1 MSDSSALTG
10 ATDGVYVLTQ
20 KGRNSNDADLIC
32 AGRRIRKREMQLR
45 FENGHWDLLADS
57 LGAPDH
63 SLPEELQKLVAFVCA
78 VGMYSGGNAEFAER
92 YNSAGADTDAKH
104 LKQLMQQRAYDLE
117 QHGVKYLNFQNSS
130 GLISKPVAESYEEA
144 QKQFILGLNNGIIVG
159 FQTLNT
165 DSPNGGF
172 MAYDQQCP
180 NCVRN
185 ENNTVNPN
193 YRIQMSDNGIAT
205 CGKCGKKYDLN
216 NGGIILNGNKDD
228 TGLEKYVANTLGPF
242 SWVSV
247 RRR

>member
-1 MSDSSALTG
+1 MKRYSFLLLPLLLLAGCSAEEEFSEWPCRFSYNNEIHGNATLASAL
-10 ATDGVYVLTQ
+10 DKDSRGVFC
-20 KGRNSNDADLIC
+20 LITESTR
-32 AGRRIRKREMQLR
+32 G
-45 FENGHWDLLADS
+45 
-57 LGAPDH
+57 
-63 SLPEELQKLVAFVCA
+63 
-78 VGMYSGGNAEFAER
+78 
-92 YNSAGADTDAKH
+92 
-104 LKQLMQQRAYDLE
+104 
-117 QHGVKYLNFQNSS
+117 GVKYINFQNSS
-130 GLISKPVAESYEEA
+130 GQKSEPVAETYEEA
-144 QKQFILGLNNGIIVG
+144 QAQFILGLNNGIIVG

>member
-1 MSDSSALTG
+1 MKHHQFLLASLLLLTGCSADKEFSEWPCRFEYDNSIHSDATLASAL
-10 ATDGVYVLTQ
+10 DKSSRGVFC
-20 KGRNSNDADLIC
+20 LITESTR
-32 AGRRIRKREMQLR
+32 G
-45 FENGHWDLLADS
+45 
-57 LGAPDH
+57 
-63 SLPEELQKLVAFVCA
+63 
-78 VGMYSGGNAEFAER
+78 
-92 YNSAGADTDAKH
+92 
-104 LKQLMQQRAYDLE
+104 
-117 QHGVKYLNFQNSS
+117 GVKYLNFQNSS
-130 GLISKPVAESYEEA
+130 GLISEPVAESYEEA

-165 DSPNGGF
+165 DSPHGGF